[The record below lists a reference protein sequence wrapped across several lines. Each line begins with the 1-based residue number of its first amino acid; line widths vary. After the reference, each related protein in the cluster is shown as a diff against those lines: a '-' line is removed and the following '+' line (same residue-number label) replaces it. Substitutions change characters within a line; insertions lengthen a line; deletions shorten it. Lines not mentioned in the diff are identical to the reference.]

1 MLLVYVFLH
10 LKQFMLMKFY
20 FFMSKALVKI
30 TDQQIYRDLV
40 AGEEDNSFLKE

>member
-1 MLLVYVFLH
+1 MYIKKNFYLVC
-10 LKQFMLMKFY
+10 FMLELTLLNCFLQ
-20 FFMSKALVKI
+20 ALLNI